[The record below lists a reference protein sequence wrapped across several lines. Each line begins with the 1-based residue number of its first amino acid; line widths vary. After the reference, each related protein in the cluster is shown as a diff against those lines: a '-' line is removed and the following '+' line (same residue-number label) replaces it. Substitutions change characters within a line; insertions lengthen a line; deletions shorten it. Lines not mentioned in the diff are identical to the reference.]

1 MRGCRGASG
10 TEGRAARHALVGARP
25 VCACVRACSW
35 SRARLVCLI
44 VLSVVFVYSQSV
56 SSDVCLC
63 CPVHAHIVLHLPPC
77 LVACRSRL
85 SVSICLSTV
94 LQSAVSYEHFIFSV
108 TGLSFR
114 IFSSQLLSCLKLCLH
129 SDFPRRTAVGCPVCL
144 CHVQSLST
152 PLLCFLPAP
161 SPLEPLPVPAA
172 DYLSE

>member
-85 SVSICLSTV
+85 SVCICLSNCLTIGCQLRAFHFFCDWLV
-94 LQSAVSYEHFIFSV
+94 VSYFF
-108 TGLSFR
+108 
-114 IFSSQLLSCLKLCLH
+114 
-129 SDFPRRTAVGCPVCL
+129 
-144 CHVQSLST
+144 LST
-152 PLLCFLPAP
+152 
-161 SPLEPLPVPAA
+161 SI
-172 DYLSE
+172 LSQAGSS